1 MAEPLQDP
9 LACPVRE
16 DLRFQKV
23 MWLIERMGWIAMAM
37 IVAAAMAGLL
47 GGPTARKETRDASG
61 RVHVE
66 YRRFQ
71 RHLDPAAL
79 RLKIDTQ
86 GQSLFE
92 LTIGKDLA
100 QAFEIRSVVPAPI
113 EMQAHAG
120 GLLMK
125 FAASPDPAS
134 PDNGLPAE
142 IVIVGI
148 PDRPGRVAGGIAL
161 FGETPAPLDIFVY
174 P

>member
-9 LACPVRE
+9 HACPIRE

-23 MWLIERMGWIAMAM
+23 MWSIERMGWLVMAA
-37 IVAAAMAGLL
+37 IVAAAMIGLL
-47 GGPTARKETRDASG
+47 GGPTTRQETRDASG

-66 YRRFQ
+66 YQHFQ
-71 RHLDPAAL
+71 RHLDPTAM

-92 LTIGKDLA
+92 LTIGKELA
-100 QAFEIRSVVPAPI
+100 QSFEFRSVVPEPI
-113 EMQAHAG
+113 ETQAHEG

-125 FAASPDPAS
+125 FAASS
-134 PDNGLPAE
+134 DNTMPAE

-148 PDRPGRVAGGIAL
+148 PDRPGRVSGGIGL
-161 FGETPAPLDIFVY
+161 FGETPAPIDIFIY